1 MQHKFWRN
9 LANFKTFKTWPSRAA
24 SSKLALNKY
33 FAKLVINF
41 RKEWTQKT
49 LFNIWWRFVKKK
61 LAVSLM
67 WVFGK
72 LTKSLSN
79 FIGDK
84 SFLKVISCPDA
95 QSSNWALLSLPLV
108 CCTIKI
114 IQRIG
119 SSANYIPQTTNNFAS
134 MGVTGLLEKSQNG
147 PPFKRQSLEESLR
160 SKLSWHWPQ
169 VSLSTS
175 NTIEL
180 IYVRPEM
187 TFLSLLIVS

>member
-1 MQHKFWRN
+1 MPGGFEQACSQQIFCPTRHQLQKRMDPED
-9 LANFKTFKTWPSRAA
+9 TFQ
-24 SSKLALNKY
+24 Y
-33 FAKLVINF
+33 LVEIC
-41 RKEWTQKT
+41 ET
-49 LFNIWWRFVKKK
+49 K

-72 LTKSLSN
+72 LTNSLSN

-108 CCTIKI
+108 CCTISI
-114 IQRIG
+114 IQLIG

-147 PPFKRQSLEESLR
+147 PPFKRQSLEEILR
-160 SKLSWHWPQ
+160 SKLTCHWPQ

-175 NTIEL
+175 KTIEL